1 MKSFESFMIFYLY
14 IVEQLIVLSLDFE
27 MYPWTFQLLETYIS
41 LYISLWLH
49 VIYFTQILR
58 L

>member
-1 MKSFESFMIFYLY
+1 MIFYLY
-14 IVEQLIVLSLDFE
+14 IVEQLIALPLDFE

-49 VIYFTQILR
+49 VIYYMQILR